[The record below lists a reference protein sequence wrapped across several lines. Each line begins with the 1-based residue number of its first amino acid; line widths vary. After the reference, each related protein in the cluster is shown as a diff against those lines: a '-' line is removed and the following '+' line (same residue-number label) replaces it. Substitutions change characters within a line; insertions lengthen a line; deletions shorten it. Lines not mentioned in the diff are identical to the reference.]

1 MNSKDVDINIDVLLY
16 SIKCFISNQNLVYAA
31 YAVICLYRIIEYSV
45 LGKGIFSNSRVAISR
60 DCKSKN
66 HMECVPLVSVLQRSR
81 NSFAHC
87 NSEVL
92 NDFRGLVKYIVS
104 IDEDDF
110 VKRMY
115 ILVGD
120 NLEKETLH
128 KLYSSIVNIDLIKY
142 INDVCK
148 YGVVGNGKVENA
160 ESISKVNTY
169 SEQKESVLDKFEYE
183 MKQALNSI
191 D

>member
-1 MNSKDVDINIDVLLY
+1 MDSKEVDINIDVLLY
-16 SIKCFISNQNLVYAA
+16 SIECFISNQNLVYAA

-60 DCKSKN
+60 ECKNKN

-92 NDFRGLVKYIVS
+92 DDFRGLVKYMIS
-104 IDEDDF
+104 IDEGDF
-110 VKRMY
+110 VKRVY

-120 NLEKETLH
+120 NLKEDILH
-128 KLYSSIVNIDLIKY
+128 KLYFAIANLDINMY
-142 INDVCK
+142 INSVRE
-148 YGVVGNGKVENA
+148 YSVVNSGETKSVDSTLEVK
-160 ESISKVNTY
+160 EY
-169 SEQKESVLDKFEYE
+169 SE
-183 MKQALNSI
+183 
-191 D
+191 